1 MDSEREEVFERI
13 PWETLE
19 RKSAD
24 RQWLV
29 YAVAGAVTLGAL
41 AYSFTRNQPV
51 APVVTTVPIESSV
64 AAETHAAV
72 PTAPPPTS
80 GPMVVAEAD
89 LYAVDPERLIDRVA
103 AHAEWFA
110 TEYVAFDGSERS
122 RETIQSLLPEGVP
135 PPVAAEGAQVFVDWA
150 RATQVTQVGELGYE
164 VEVLVRSLAS
174 NGDSAFVRQP
184 PRVLHVDVEL
194 SLEGVPR
201 VSAVPVVSEPAMTER
216 AGLALV
222 DVPKDVAARI
232 GAEQGEVVG
241 GFQSGDGSWQVV
253 VLAPGPDGVTRP
265 MTIRP

>member
-19 RKSAD
+19 RKSSD

-41 AYSFTRNQPV
+41 AYSFTRNQPP
-51 APVVTTVPIESSV
+51 APVATTIPVESSV
-64 AAETHAAV
+64 VAEARAALPA
-72 PTAPPPTS
+72 APPTTT

-122 RETIQSLLPEGVP
+122 REVIQSLLPDGVP
-135 PPVAAEGAQVFVDWA
+135 PPVAAGDAQVFVDWA

-174 NGDSAFVRQP
+174 DGGGAFVRQP

-194 SLEGVPR
+194 SLEGVPH
-201 VSAVPVVSEPAMTER
+201 VSSVPVVGEPVVTER
-216 AGLALV
+216 AELGLV
-222 DVPKDVAARI
+222 DVPEDVLARI
-232 GAEQGEVVG
+232 GPEQGEVVG
-241 GFQSGDGSWQVV
+241 GFRSGDGSWQVV

>member
-51 APVVTTVPIESSV
+51 TPVATTVPIESS
-64 AAETHAAV
+64 AMAQ
-72 PTAPPPTS
+72 PPPAMPASPPTTA

-89 LYAVDPERLIDRVA
+89 LYAIDPERLIDRVA

-110 TEYVAFDGSERS
+110 TEYLAFDGSDRS
-122 RETIQSLLPEGVP
+122 RETIQSLLPDGVP
-135 PPVAAEGAQVFVDWA
+135 PPVAPEGAQVFVDWA
-150 RATQVTQVGELGYE
+150 RATQVIQVGELDYE

-174 NGDSAFVRQP
+174 NGDSTFVRQP
-184 PRVLHVDVEL
+184 PRLLQVDVEL
-194 SLEGVPR
+194 SLEGAPR
-201 VSAVPVVSEPAMTER
+201 VSAVPVVSEPAVAER
-216 AGLALV
+216 AELDLV
-222 DVPKDVAARI
+222 DVPEDVAALI
-232 GAEQGEVVG
+232 GPEQGEVVG
-241 GFQSGDGSWQVV
+241 GFQSGDGSWQIV

-265 MTIRP
+265 VTIRP